1 MAKDPSEPSKGG
13 YKISGG
19 PVTSSSLSRRKDDK
33 RDELTEL
40 PSHYGKPV
48 LVAIARNPRTLFV
61 CWSVNWPAAF
71 DNGLPADRCAHVRL
85 RQRGNEKTVAVEPM
99 SGGCAIEDLE
109 PGETYSV
116 ELGYYAPPDTWNS
129 VVIGNEV
136 MMPFASEA
144 GDEFVDVATIP
155 FHLTFQRMLNAFR
168 GAESSD
174 LAQRLA
180 EFQKRA
186 GTTKLTRE
194 ESEILRALD
203 LSPEDLQKTAAA
215 RESLEKSQ
223 RLSARAPFGG
233 ASPSEGFGGASWS
246 GS

>member
-1 MAKDPSEPSKGG
+1 MAKDASESSNGG
-13 YKISGG
+13 YKISEG
-19 PVTSSSLSRRKDDK
+19 PVTSSLSRGKDES
-33 RDELTEL
+33 RDEFTEL
-40 PSHYGKPV
+40 PSRYGKPL

-61 CWSVNWPAAF
+61 CWCVDWPAAF
-71 DNGLPADRCAHVRL
+71 DNGLPADRCVHVRL
-85 RQRGNEKTVAVEPM
+85 RQSQNEKTVAVEPM

-144 GDEFVDVATIP
+144 HDELVEVATIP
-155 FHLTFQRMLNAFR
+155 FHLTFQRMLNVFR
-168 GAESSD
+168 GAESGD

-186 GTTKLTRE
+186 STTKLRRG

-203 LSPEDLQKTAAA
+203 LSPEDLEKNAATRA
-215 RESLEKSQ
+215 SLQKSQ
-223 RLSARAPFGG
+223 RLSARASFGG
-233 ASPSEGFGGASWS
+233 ASPSEGFGGASWA

>member
-1 MAKDPSEPSKGG
+1 MK
-13 YKISGG
+13 
-19 PVTSSSLSRRKDDK
+19 
-33 RDELTEL
+33 
-40 PSHYGKPV
+40 
-48 LVAIARNPRTLFV
+48 
-61 CWSVNWPAAF
+61 
-71 DNGLPADRCAHVRL
+71 
-85 RQRGNEKTVAVEPM
+85 
-99 SGGCAIEDLE
+99 
-109 PGETYSV
+109 
-116 ELGYYAPPDTWNS
+116 LGYYAPPDTWNS
-129 VVIGNEV
+129 VVIGKEV
-136 MMPFASEA
+136 MMPFASGA

-194 ESEILRALD
+194 ESEILRALY

-223 RLSARAPFGG
+223 RLSPRAPFGG
-233 ASPSEGFGGASWS
+233 ASPSEGFGGASCS

>member
-1 MAKDPSEPSKGG
+1 MAKDPSEPSNRG
-13 YKISGG
+13 YKISEA
-19 PVTSSSLSRRKDDK
+19 PVTSSLSRRKDEA

-40 PSHYGKPV
+40 PSHYGKPL
-48 LVAIARNPRTLFV
+48 LVAIARDPRTLFV
-61 CWSVNWPAAF
+61 CWSVDWSAAF
-71 DNGLPADRCAHVRL
+71 NNGLPADRCAYVRL
-85 RQRGNEKTVAVEPM
+85 RQSGNERIVAVEPM

-129 VVIGNEV
+129 LVTGNEV

-144 GDEFVDVATIP
+144 GDELVDVATVP
-155 FHLTFQRMLNAFR
+155 FHLTFQRMLNVFR
-168 GAESSD
+168 GAERGD
-174 LAQRLA
+174 LAERLA

-194 ESEILRALD
+194 ECEILRALD

-215 RESLEKSQ
+215 RESLKKSQ
-223 RLSARAPFGG
+223 RLSAARAPFGG
-233 ASPSEGFGGASWS
+233 ASPGEGFGGASWS

>member
-1 MAKDPSEPSKGG
+1 MAKNPSEPSNGG
-13 YKISGG
+13 YKISEG
-19 PVTSSSLSRRKDDK
+19 PVTSSSLSRRKEEA
-33 RDELTEL
+33 DELNEL
-40 PSHYGKPV
+40 PSHYGKPL
-48 LVAIARNPRTLFV
+48 LVAIARDPRTLFV
-61 CWSVNWPAAF
+61 CWSVDWAAVF
-71 DNGLPADRCAHVRL
+71 DSGLPADRCAHVRL
-85 RQRGNEKTVAVEPM
+85 RQSGNEKTVAVEPM

-116 ELGYYAPPDTWNS
+116 ELGYYAPPETWNK

-144 GDEFVDVATIP
+144 GDEFVAVATVP

-168 GAESSD
+168 GAESGD

-180 EFQKRA
+180 EFQERA

-194 ESEILRALD
+194 EFEILRALD

-233 ASPSEGFGGASWS
+233 ASPSEGFGG

>member
-1 MAKDPSEPSKGG
+1 MAKGPSEPSNGG
-13 YKISGG
+13 YKISEG
-19 PVTSSSLSRRKDDK
+19 PVTSSSLSWRKDNA

-40 PSHYGKPV
+40 PSHYGGPV
-48 LVAIARNPRTLFV
+48 LVAIARDPRTLFV
-61 CWSVNWPAAF
+61 CWSVDWPAVF
-71 DNGLPADRCAHVRL
+71 DNDLPADRCAHVRV
-85 RQRGNEKTVAVEPM
+85 RQSGNEKTVAVEPM
-99 SGGCAIEDLE
+99 SGSCAIEDLE

-116 ELGYYAPPDTWNS
+116 ELGYYAPPDIWNS

-144 GDEFVDVATIP
+144 GDELVDVATLP

-168 GAESSD
+168 GAERGD

-180 EFQKRA
+180 EFQERA
-186 GTTKLTRE
+186 DTKKLTRE

-215 RESLEKSQ
+215 RESLAKSQ
-223 RLSARAPFGG
+223 RLSARGPLGG
-233 ASPSEGFGGASWS
+233 ASPSEGFAGASRA

>member
-1 MAKDPSEPSKGG
+1 
-13 YKISGG
+13 
-19 PVTSSSLSRRKDDK
+19 
-33 RDELTEL
+33 
-40 PSHYGKPV
+40 
-48 LVAIARNPRTLFV
+48 
-61 CWSVNWPAAF
+61 
-71 DNGLPADRCAHVRL
+71 
-85 RQRGNEKTVAVEPM
+85 
-99 SGGCAIEDLE
+99 
-109 PGETYSV
+109 
-116 ELGYYAPPDTWNS
+116 
-129 VVIGNEV
+129 
-136 MMPFASEA
+136 MMPFVSEA

-168 GAESSD
+168 GAENSD

-186 GTTKLTRE
+186 GTAKLTRE

-203 LSPEDLQKTAAA
+203 LSPEDLQKTAAV

>member
-1 MAKDPSEPSKGG
+1 MAKDASESSNGG
-13 YKISGG
+13 YKISEG
-19 PVTSSSLSRRKDDK
+19 PVTSSLSRGKDESS
-33 RDELTEL
+33 DEFTEL
-40 PSHYGKPV
+40 PSRYGKPL

-61 CWSVNWPAAF
+61 CWCVDWPAAF
-71 DNGLPADRCAHVRL
+71 DNGLPADRCVHVRL
-85 RQRGNEKTVAVEPM
+85 RHSQNDKTVAVEPM

-144 GDEFVDVATIP
+144 HDELVEVATIP
-155 FHLTFQRMLNAFR
+155 FHLTFQRMLNVFR
-168 GAESSD
+168 GAESGD

-186 GTTKLTRE
+186 STTKLTRG

-203 LSPEDLQKTAAA
+203 LSPEDLEKNAATRA
-215 RESLEKSQ
+215 SLQKSQ
-223 RLSARAPFGG
+223 RLSARASFGG
-233 ASPSEGFGGASWS
+233 ASPSEGFGGASWA

>member
-1 MAKDPSEPSKGG
+1 MAKDPPEPPNRG
-13 YKISGG
+13 YKISEG
-19 PVTSSSLSRRKDDK
+19 PVTSSLSRKM
-33 RDELTEL
+33 DEAREEFTEL
-40 PSHYGKPV
+40 PSHYGKPL
-48 LVAIARNPRTLFV
+48 LVAIARDPRTLFV
-61 CWSVNWPAAF
+61 CWSVDWQTAF
-71 DNGLPADRCAHVRL
+71 GDGLPADRCAHVRL
-85 RQRGNEKTVAVEPM
+85 RQSGNEKTVAVEPM

-129 VVIGNEV
+129 LVIGNEV

-144 GDEFVDVATIP
+144 GDELVATTIP
-155 FHLTFQRMLNAFR
+155 FHLTFQRMLNVFR
-168 GAESSD
+168 GDESGD

-215 RESLEKSQ
+215 RTSLGKSQ

-233 ASPSEGFGGASWS
+233 ASPSEGFGGASWG

>member
-1 MAKDPSEPSKGG
+1 MAKDPSESSNGG

-19 PVTSSSLSRRKDDK
+19 PVTSSLSRRKDEA
-33 RDELTEL
+33 RNEFTEL
-40 PSHYGKPV
+40 PSHHGKPL
-48 LVAIARNPRTLFV
+48 LVAIARDPRTLFV
-61 CWSVNWPAAF
+61 CWSVDWQAAF

-85 RQRGNEKTVAVEPM
+85 RQSGNEKTVAVEPM

-116 ELGYYAPPDTWNS
+116 ELGYYAPLDTWNS

-144 GDEFVDVATIP
+144 GEDLVEIVTMP
-155 FHLTFQRMLNAFR
+155 FHLTFQRMLNVFR
-168 GAESSD
+168 GVERGH

-180 EFQKRA
+180 ELQKQA

-215 RESLEKSQ
+215 RASLEKLR

-233 ASPSEGFGGASWS
+233 ASPSEGFGGASWG